1 MSAII
6 RAKMQVQSVLDET
19 YGETVNLSAVY
30 GGSTNA
36 EDNTYASATP
46 SGSIELRIDNPAAR
60 GKLRPGM
67 KFYVD
72 FTPAPEPAKQ

>member
-1 MSAII
+1 MSTI
-6 RAKMQVQSVLDET
+6 RAKMQVQSVLDEQ
-19 YGETVNLSAVY
+19 YGETVKLTAVY
-30 GGSTNA
+30 GGSSNA

-46 SGSIELRIDNPAAR
+46 SGSIELRIDNKAAR

-72 FTPAPEPAKQ
+72 FTEAPDPPPKQ